1 MNGEPYSLS
10 NLRDIVVPDPP
21 ALWPPAPGVWL
32 MLGVLTAVLLA
43 VAWYAHASWQRK
55 AYRRAG
61 LALLGDA
68 RTAYDVA
75 VILKRVALAAFPR
88 ALVAS
93 LYGEDWVAFLNQTC
107 SDSDF
112 AEVGTADAGASA
124 GPELIQLADRWIRHH
139 RVPATPS
146 ANR

>member
-1 MNGEPYSLS
+1 VNDEAYSLS

-32 MLGVLTAVLLA
+32 MLGILAALVLA

-88 ALVAS
+88 GRVAS

-112 AEVGTADAGASA
+112 AEVGTADAGAPP

-139 RVPATPS
+139 RVPGTPR